1 MWIAAQHLYGIYNDF
16 KKTINPIHYYDG
28 NGDEFECDDSVISA
42 RMADRPPVTSSLNH
56 FSILFRLD

>member
-28 NGDEFECDDSVISA
+28 NGEDFDCDDSIISA
-42 RMADRPPVTSSLNH
+42 RMADRPPVLP
-56 FSILFRLD
+56 